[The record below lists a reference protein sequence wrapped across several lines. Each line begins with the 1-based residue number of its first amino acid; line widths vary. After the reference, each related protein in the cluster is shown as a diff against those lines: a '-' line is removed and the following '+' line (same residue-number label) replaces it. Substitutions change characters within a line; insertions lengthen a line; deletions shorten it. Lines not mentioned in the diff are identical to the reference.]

1 MSAAQTGLVRSPSG
15 DWYIE
20 PKSPSLNSVPPM
32 PGTNAR
38 AGPPDTTLRTG
49 GVKSASA
56 SRSYSNCCR
65 LTSSP
70 AASA

>member
-1 MSAAQTGLVRSPSG
+1 MSAAHTGLVRSPDG
-15 DWYIE
+15 DAYIE

-49 GVKSASA
+49 GV
-56 SRSYSNCCR
+56 
-65 LTSSP
+65 
-70 AASA
+70 